1 MRSFRWALTI
11 GLLLLAATAQAQLL
25 TTHAGGVA
33 GGGVVN
39 ACPGGTTGQ
48 LDFSSACN
56 GAYYP
61 LLLGKP

>member
-1 MRSFRWALTI
+1 MRSFRWVLTI

-25 TTHAGGVA
+25 STHAGGMA
-33 GGGVVN
+33 GGGAAN
-39 ACPGGTTGQ
+39 ACAGGTTGQ

-56 GAYYP
+56 AAYYP